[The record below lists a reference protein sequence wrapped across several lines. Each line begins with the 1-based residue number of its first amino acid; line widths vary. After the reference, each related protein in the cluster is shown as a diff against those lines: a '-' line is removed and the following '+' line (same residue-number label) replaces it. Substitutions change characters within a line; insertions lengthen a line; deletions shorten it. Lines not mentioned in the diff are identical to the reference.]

1 MNAKQ
6 KAQLHKITNKTL
18 SKNSKVKEVDVS
30 FDVLKDIPV
39 TVTVG
44 MGKQQM
50 LIKDLLSLKE
60 GDYIPLD
67 KKIGDSLDIYVNN
80 QLIGY
85 GELVIS
91 EDKYAVA
98 ITSLIGE

>member
-18 SKNSKVKEVDVS
+18 LKNSKIKEINMS
-30 FDVLKDIPV
+30 LEVLKDIPV
-39 TVTVG
+39 TVSVG
-44 MGKQQM
+44 MGKQHM
-50 LIKDLLSLKE
+50 LIKDLLALKE

-91 EDKYAVA
+91 EDKYAVS